1 MKNNS
6 DLFYTCSLI
15 EYIGREKKQKRSHV
29 VAALGAK
36 NLKQIYSYA
45 DVFHCEPIANT
56 ADAFIEMCSIEE
68 GSFDNVAACKYD
80 VPDYWTIGEVYAR
93 LIEDA
98 VPKETL
104 PNETDVIVSK
114 LIEVYSS
121 WIDEAIQN
129 YNTDF
134 FYQPR
139 EYIAACYE
147 EGSVVE

>member
-1 MKNNS
+1 MKNNN

-15 EYIGREKKQKRSHV
+15 EYIGRAKKQKRSYV
-29 VAALGAK
+29 VAALGEK

-56 ADAFIEMCSIEE
+56 AGEFMETCGIEE
-68 GSFDNVAACKYD
+68 GSFDNVAACKYE

-93 LIEDA
+93 LIEDSL
-98 VPKETL
+98 PKETL

-121 WIDEAIQN
+121 WMDEAIQN

-139 EYIAACYE
+139 EYIAACFK
-147 EGSVVE
+147 EGSVLE

>member
-1 MKNNS
+1 MKNNN

-15 EYIGREKKQKRSHV
+15 EYIGREKKQKRSSV
-29 VAALGAK
+29 IAALGEN

-56 ADAFIEMCSIEE
+56 ADEFVGICGIEE
-68 GSFDNVAACKYD
+68 GSFDNVSACEYE

-93 LIEDA
+93 LIEDS
-98 VPKETL
+98 L
-104 PNETDVIVSK
+104 PNDVLPSEADVIVSK

-121 WIDEAIQN
+121 WIDDAIQD

-139 EYIAACYE
+139 EYITACYE
-147 EGSVVE
+147 EGSVLE